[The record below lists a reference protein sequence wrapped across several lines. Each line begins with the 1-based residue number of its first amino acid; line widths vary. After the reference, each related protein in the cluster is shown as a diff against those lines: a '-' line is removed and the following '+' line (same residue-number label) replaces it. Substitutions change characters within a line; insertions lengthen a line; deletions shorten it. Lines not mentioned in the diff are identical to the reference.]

1 MNRKYRQATRHTEE
15 SFLEAAV
22 TLALC
27 IVAFGAWAL
36 VAFMLA
42 GG

>member
-1 MNRKYRQATRHTEE
+1 MSHKYRQATRQAEE
-15 SFLEAAV
+15 SFLETAV

-27 IVAFGAWAL
+27 IIAFGAWAL
-36 VAFMLA
+36 VAFMLN